1 MQEVKGQHEYTFKDC
16 EQIRT
21 TWCVFYVAAALFCV
35 LTRRLNSFVSRMSS
49 VSLPCPKIFV
59 CTTPSYMLSA
69 CAYEHTH
76 AIFVQAC
83 VFAYW
88 FMSGCVCY
96 RWEITMVVIFIH
108 LFDLFFLWLV
118 IRMLFVGRTKE
129 QPGEFLRLSS
139 PICLVS
145 VTVFGCRGKKKI
157 AGKLPETWIL
167 LNSNC
172 SLLSNWLRRGAY
184 SSPLLLL
191 LGVYI
196 NENSVYCKATQFD
209 SITNC
214 SPQNGHEVITS
225 SEQFKH

>member
-139 PICLVS
+139 PICLVN
-145 VTVFGCRGKKKI
+145 VM
-157 AGKLPETWIL
+157 W
-167 LNSNC
+167 
-172 SLLSNWLRRGAY
+172 Y
-184 SSPLLLL
+184 PLLLL
-191 LGVYI
+191 LAVYI